1 MNLEHEQKNFS
12 DFNDYFNS
20 LFENKYYE
28 LSYEIDKKAIE
39 NNLVKVSKEEN
50 KRKIE
55 HWLSNQSIFEFYFII
70 YFYKKNKICFEE
82 IKVENFFKDGD
93 YLLAVN
99 GKLTNEK
106 QLLKILNNTFYIDNE
121 IVYNYDFLKE
131 KKIIDFFD
139 IEFDIKEFSKLFVIK
154 DKIKDF

>member
-1 MNLEHEQKNFS
+1 M
-12 DFNDYFNS
+12 
-20 LFENKYYE
+20 
-28 LSYEIDKKAIE
+28 
-39 NNLVKVSKEEN
+39 
-50 KRKIE
+50 
-55 HWLSNQSIFEFYFII
+55 
-70 YFYKKNKICFEE
+70 
-82 IKVENFFKDGD
+82 
-93 YLLAVN
+93 AVN